1 MCFYSPAREV
11 NEMKFDKLKHD
22 KSSIRNKLRKIS
34 TINSAV
40 ILLLCWL
47 LLSSTSLIFIKNYEK
62 CNLDLIGSTL
72 STTLTAAT
80 VFADSYDARNKIER
94 FGNEG
99 MYDSAKLV
107 TRDNIVL
114 AKWNAQREQTGW
126 FSRLLREWIYL
137 KPLNVDIIHA
147 DVVVGTLT
155 LEGTVTGAVSF
166 LQYSFM
172 ILSVGMLCVLII
184 SLMLSEFLHR
194 GIIASLRTITSSIH
208 YVIHSGDF
216 SLRIPGGPIREF
228 QLFSDDLNSLLMEMQ
243 SLKASLLRDNRSLAA
258 KALSDPL
265 TGLANRSAFSA
276 RLTQRLDQPQEH
288 ERFALLFLDGD
299 RFKSINDNWGH
310 AAGDEVLKA
319 IGSRLLSLASE
330 QDLVAR
336 LGGDEFAM
344 LVSSRTSEA
353 QLQQLMQRIDDT
365 IGEHILIA
373 EGMPV
378 TTSVTIGYAWSQPDD
393 TVESILERAD
403 MNMYKNKRKNRA

>member
-1 MCFYSPAREV
+1 
-11 NEMKFDKLKHD
+11 MKFDKLKHD

-62 CNLDLIGSTL
+62 CNLNLIGSTL

-107 TRDNIVL
+107 TRDNIIL

-194 GIIASLRTITSSIH
+194 GIVASLRTITSSIH

-265 TGLANRSAFSA
+265 TGLANRSAFTA
-276 RLTQRLDQPQEH
+276 RLTQRLDQPHEH

-310 AAGDEVLKA
+310 AAGDDVLKA
-319 IGSRLLSLASE
+319 IGSRLLSLTTE
-330 QDLVAR
+330 QDVVAR

-344 LVSSRTSEA
+344 LVSSLTSEA
-353 QLQQLMQRIDDT
+353 QLQPLIQRIDDA

-378 TTSVTIGYAWSQPDD
+378 TTSVTIGYAWSQPGD
-393 TVESILERAD
+393 TVESLLERAD
-403 MNMYKNKRKNRA
+403 RDMYKNKRKNRA

>member
-1 MCFYSPAREV
+1 
-11 NEMKFDKLKHD
+11 MKFDKLKHD

-114 AKWNAQREQTGW
+114 AKWNAKREQTGW

-137 KPLNVDIIHA
+137 KPLNVNIIHA

-276 RLTQRLDQPQEH
+276 RLTQRLDQPHEH

-378 TTSVTIGYAWSQPDD
+378 TTSVTIGYAWSQPGD

>member
-1 MCFYSPAREV
+1 
-11 NEMKFDKLKHD
+11 MKFDKLKHD

-147 DVVVGTLT
+147 DSVVGTLT

-265 TGLANRSAFSA
+265 TGLANRSAFAA
-276 RLTQRLDQPQEH
+276 RLTQRLDQPHEH

-299 RFKSINDNWGH
+299 CFKSINDNWGH

-330 QDLVAR
+330 PDLVAR

-378 TTSVTIGYAWSQPDD
+378 TTSVTIGYAWSQPGD

>member
-1 MCFYSPAREV
+1 
-11 NEMKFDKLKHD
+11 MKFDKLRHD

-47 LLSSTSLIFIKNYEK
+47 LLSSTSLLFIKNYEK
-62 CNLDLIGSTL
+62 RNLELIGSTL

-94 FGNEG
+94 LGNEG
-99 MYDSAKLV
+99 MYASAKLV
-107 TRDNIVL
+107 TRDQIVL
-114 AKWNAQREQTGW
+114 VQWHAQQEQTGW
-126 FSRLLREWIYL
+126 YSRLLREWIYI
-137 KPLNVDIIHA
+137 KPLNVNIIHA
-147 DVVVGTLT
+147 DAAVGTLT

-166 LQYSFM
+166 IRYSFM
-172 ILSVGMLCVLII
+172 ILTSGMLCVLLI
-184 SLMLSEFLHR
+184 SLLLSEFLHR
-194 GIIASLRTITSSIH
+194 GMIATLRTITSSIH

-243 SLKASLLRDNRSLAA
+243 SLKASLMRDNLSLAA
-258 KALSDPL
+258 KALEDPL

-276 RLTQRLDQPQEH
+276 RLTQLLDQQYAH
-288 ERFALLFLDGD
+288 ERFAVLFLDGD

-319 IGSRLLSLASE
+319 IGERLLSLAAE

-344 LVSSRTSEA
+344 LVSSRASEE
-353 QLQQLMQRIDDT
+353 QLQQLMQRIHDV
-365 IGEHILIA
+365 IMEKIIIA
-373 EGMPV
+373 EGMPI
-378 TTSVTIGYAWSQPDD
+378 TTSVTIGYAWSQHGD

-403 MNMYKNKRKNRA
+403 MNMYKNKRTNKA

>member
-1 MCFYSPAREV
+1 M
-11 NEMKFDKLKHD
+11 
-22 KSSIRNKLRKIS
+22 
-34 TINSAV
+34 
-40 ILLLCWL
+40 LLCWL
-47 LLSSTSLIFIKNYEK
+47 LLSSTSLLFIKNYEK
-62 CNLDLIGSTL
+62 RNLELIGSTL

-107 TRDNIVL
+107 TRDNIVM
-114 AKWNAQREQTGW
+114 AKWNAPREQTGW

-137 KPLNVDIIHA
+137 KPLNVDITHA

-194 GIIASLRTITSSIH
+194 GIIASLRIITSSIH
-208 YVIHSGDF
+208 YVILSGDF
-216 SLRIPGGPIREF
+216 SLRIPGGPNREF

-276 RLTQRLDQPQEH
+276 RLTQRLDQPHEH

-319 IGSRLLSLASE
+319 IGSRLLSLATE

-353 QLQQLMQRIDDT
+353 QLQQLIQRINDT

-378 TTSVTIGYAWSQPDD
+378 TTSVTIGYAWSQPGDA
-393 TVESILERAD
+393 VESILERAD

>member
-1 MCFYSPAREV
+1 
-11 NEMKFDKLKHD
+11 MKFDELRHD

-72 STTLTAAT
+72 SSTLTAST

-99 MYDSAKLV
+99 MYASAKLV
-107 TRDNIVL
+107 TRDHIVL
-114 AKWNAQREQTGW
+114 AQWTAQQEQTGW

-147 DVVVGTLT
+147 DAVVGTLT

-166 LQYSFM
+166 IQYSFM
-172 ILSVGMLCVLII
+172 ILSIGMLCVLII

-194 GIIASLRTITSSIH
+194 GIIATLRTITSSIH

-243 SLKASLLRDNRSLAA
+243 SLKASLIRDNRSLAA
-258 KALSDPL
+258 QALTDPL

-276 RLTQRLDQPQEH
+276 RLTQLLDQPHDH

-299 RFKSINDNWGH
+299 SFKRINDNWGH

-319 IGSRLLSLASE
+319 IGSRLLSLTSE

-353 QLQQLMQRIDDT
+353 ALQQFMQRIHDA
-365 IGEHILIA
+365 IREQILIT
-373 EGMPV
+373 EGLPI
-378 TTSVTIGYAWSQPDD
+378 TTSVTIGYAWSQQGD
-393 TVESILERAD
+393 TAEAILERAD
-403 MNMYKNKRKNRA
+403 KNMYRNKRTIRA

>member
-1 MCFYSPAREV
+1 
-11 NEMKFDKLKHD
+11 MKFDKLRHD

-40 ILLLCWL
+40 ILLLCWI
-47 LLSSTSLIFIKNYEK
+47 LLSSTSLLFIKNYEK
-62 CNLDLIGSTL
+62 RNLELIGSTL

-94 FGNEG
+94 LGDQG
-99 MYDSAKLV
+99 MYASAKLV
-107 TRDNIVL
+107 TRDQIVL
-114 AKWNAQREQTGW
+114 VRWNARQEQTGW
-126 FSRLLREWIYL
+126 YSRLLREWIYHQ
-137 KPLNVDIIHA
+137 PLNVNIIHA
-147 DVVVGTLT
+147 DAAVGTLT

-166 LQYSFM
+166 IRYSFL
-172 ILSVGMLCVLII
+172 ILTSGMLCVLLI
-184 SLMLSEFLHR
+184 SLLLSEFLHR
-194 GIIASLRTITSSIH
+194 GMIATLRTITSSIH

-243 SLKASLLRDNRSLAA
+243 SLKASLMRDNLSLAA
-258 KALSDPL
+258 KALEDPL

-276 RLTQRLDQPQEH
+276 RLTQLLDQQYAH

-344 LVSSRTSEA
+344 LVSSQASEA
-353 QLQQLMQRIDDT
+353 ALQQLMQRIHDV
-365 IGEHILIA
+365 IMEKIIIA
-373 EGMPV
+373 EGMPIS
-378 TTSVTIGYAWSQPDD
+378 TSVTIGYAWSQHGD

-403 MNMYKNKRKNRA
+403 MNMYKNKRTNKA

>member
-1 MCFYSPAREV
+1 
-11 NEMKFDKLKHD
+11 MKFDKLRHD

-40 ILLLCWL
+40 ILLLCWI
-47 LLSSTSLIFIKNYEK
+47 LLSSTSLLFIKNYEK
-62 CNLDLIGSTL
+62 RNLELIGSTL
-72 STTLTAAT
+72 STTMTAAT

-94 FGNEG
+94 LGDQG
-99 MYDSAKLV
+99 MYASAKLV
-107 TRDNIVL
+107 TRDQIVL
-114 AKWNAQREQTGW
+114 VRWNARQEQTGW
-126 FSRLLREWIYL
+126 YSRLLREWIYHQ
-137 KPLNVDIIHA
+137 PLNVNIIHA
-147 DVVVGTLT
+147 DAAVGTLT

-166 LQYSFM
+166 IRYSFL
-172 ILSVGMLCVLII
+172 ILTSGMLCVLLI
-184 SLMLSEFLHR
+184 SLLLSEFLHR
-194 GIIASLRTITSSIH
+194 GMIATLRTITSSIH

-243 SLKASLLRDNRSLAA
+243 SLKASLMRDNLSLAA
-258 KALSDPL
+258 KALEDPL

-276 RLTQRLDQPQEH
+276 RLTQLLDQQYAH

-319 IGSRLLSLASE
+319 IGSRLLSLASD

-344 LVSSRTSEA
+344 LVSSQASEA
-353 QLQQLMQRIDDT
+353 ALQQLMQRIHDV
-365 IGEHILIA
+365 IMEKIIIA
-373 EGMPV
+373 EGMPIS
-378 TTSVTIGYAWSQPDD
+378 TSVTIGYAWSQHGD

-403 MNMYKNKRKNRA
+403 MNMYKNKRTNKA

>member
-1 MCFYSPAREV
+1 
-11 NEMKFDKLKHD
+11 MKFDKLKHD

-47 LLSSTSLIFIKNYEK
+47 LLSSTSLIFIKSYEK

-114 AKWNAQREQTGW
+114 AKWHAQREQTGW

-137 KPLNVDIIHA
+137 KPLNVNIIHA

-276 RLTQRLDQPQEH
+276 RLTQRLDQPHEH

-378 TTSVTIGYAWSQPDD
+378 TTSVTIGYAWSQPGD

>member
-1 MCFYSPAREV
+1 
-11 NEMKFDKLKHD
+11 MKFDKLKHD

-114 AKWNAQREQTGW
+114 AKWHAQREQTGW

-276 RLTQRLDQPQEH
+276 RLTQRLDQPHEH

-378 TTSVTIGYAWSQPDD
+378 TTSVTIGYAWSQPGD

>member
-1 MCFYSPAREV
+1 
-11 NEMKFDKLKHD
+11 MKFDKLRHD

-40 ILLLCWL
+40 ILLLCWI
-47 LLSSTSLIFIKNYEK
+47 LLSSTSLLFIKNYEK
-62 CNLDLIGSTL
+62 RNLELIGSTL

-94 FGNEG
+94 LGDQG
-99 MYDSAKLV
+99 MYASAKLV
-107 TRDNIVL
+107 TRDQIALVR
-114 AKWNAQREQTGW
+114 WNARQEQTGW
-126 FSRLLREWIYL
+126 YSRLLREWIYHQ
-137 KPLNVDIIHA
+137 PLNVNIIHA
-147 DVVVGTLT
+147 DAAVGTLT

-166 LQYSFM
+166 IRYSFL
-172 ILSVGMLCVLII
+172 ILTSGMLCVLLI
-184 SLMLSEFLHR
+184 SLLLSEFLHR
-194 GIIASLRTITSSIH
+194 GMIASLRTITSSIH

-243 SLKASLLRDNRSLAA
+243 SLKASLMRDNLSLAA
-258 KALSDPL
+258 KALEDPL

-276 RLTQRLDQPQEH
+276 RLTQLLDQQYAH

-319 IGSRLLSLASE
+319 IGSRLLSLASD

-344 LVSSRTSEA
+344 LVSSQASEA
-353 QLQQLMQRIDDT
+353 ALQQLMQRIHDV
-365 IGEHILIA
+365 IMEKIIIA
-373 EGMPV
+373 EGMPIS
-378 TTSVTIGYAWSQPDD
+378 TSVTIGYAWSQHGD

-403 MNMYKNKRKNRA
+403 MNMYKNKRTNKA

>member
-1 MCFYSPAREV
+1 
-11 NEMKFDKLKHD
+11 MKFDKLKHD

-137 KPLNVDIIHA
+137 KPLNVNIIHA

-172 ILSVGMLCVLII
+172 ILSAGMLCVLII

-194 GIIASLRTITSSIH
+194 GIIASIRTITSSIH

-216 SLRIPGGPIREF
+216 SLRIPGGPIKEF

-276 RLTQRLDQPQEH
+276 RLTQRLDQPHEH

-378 TTSVTIGYAWSQPDD
+378 TTSVTIGYAWSQPGD

>member
-1 MCFYSPAREV
+1 
-11 NEMKFDKLKHD
+11 MKYDKFRND

-47 LLSSTSLIFIKNYEK
+47 LLSSTSLLFIKNYEK
-62 CNLDLIGSTL
+62 RNLELIAATL

-80 VFADSYDARNKIER
+80 VFADSYDAHNKIAR
-94 FGNEG
+94 LGDEG
-99 MYDSAKLV
+99 MFDSAKLA
-107 TRDNIVL
+107 TRDQIILVD
-114 AKWNAQREQTGW
+114 WHAQKEQTGW
-126 FSRLLREWIYL
+126 YSRLLREWIYL
-137 KPLNVDIIHA
+137 KPLKVNINHA
-147 DVVVGTLT
+147 DVTVGTLT

-166 LQYSFM
+166 IRYSFM
-172 ILSVGMLCVLII
+172 ILTCGMLCVLII
-184 SLMLSEFLHR
+184 SLLLSEFLHR
-194 GIIASLRTITSSIH
+194 GIIATLRNITSSIH
-208 YVIHSGDF
+208 YVIRSGDF
-216 SLRIPGGPIREF
+216 SLRIPESPTSEF

-243 SLKASLLRDNRSLAA
+243 TLKASLIRDNRSLAA
-258 KALSDPL
+258 KALEDPL

-276 RLTQRLDQPQEH
+276 RLTQLLDQQYAH

-344 LVSSRTSEA
+344 LVSSQASEA
-353 QLQQLMQRIDDT
+353 ELQQLMQRIHDV
-365 IGEHILIA
+365 IIEKIIIA
-373 EGMPV
+373 EGMPIS
-378 TTSVTIGYAWSQPDD
+378 TSVTIGYAWSQHGD

-403 MNMYKNKRKNRA
+403 MNMYKNKRTNKA

>member
-1 MCFYSPAREV
+1 
-11 NEMKFDKLKHD
+11 MKFDKLRHD

-47 LLSSTSLIFIKNYEK
+47 LLSSTSLLFIKNYEK
-62 CNLDLIGSTL
+62 RNLELIGSTL

-94 FGNEG
+94 LGNEG
-99 MYDSAKLV
+99 MYASAKLV
-107 TRDNIVL
+107 TRDQIVL
-114 AKWNAQREQTGW
+114 VQWNAQQENTGW
-126 FSRLLREWIYL
+126 YSRMLREWIYL
-137 KPLNVDIIHA
+137 KPLNVHIIHA
-147 DVVVGTLT
+147 DAAVGTLT
-155 LEGTVTGAVSF
+155 LEGTVSGAVSF
-166 LQYSFM
+166 IRYSFM
-172 ILSVGMLCVLII
+172 ILTSGMLCVLLI
-184 SLMLSEFLHR
+184 SLLLSEFLHR
-194 GIIASLRTITSSIH
+194 GMIATLRTITSSIH

-243 SLKASLLRDNRSLAA
+243 SLKASLMRDNLSLAA
-258 KALSDPL
+258 KALEDPL

-276 RLTQRLDQPQEH
+276 RLTQLLEQQNAH

-310 AAGDEVLKA
+310 AAGDDVLKA
-319 IGSRLLSLASE
+319 IGSRLLSLASD

-336 LGGDEFAM
+336 LGGDEFAV
-344 LVSSRTSEA
+344 LVSSRASEE
-353 QLQQLMQRIDDT
+353 QLQQLMQSIHNVMLEKIVVAD
-365 IGEHILIA
+365 
-373 EGMPV
+373 GMPI
-378 TTSVTIGYAWSQPDD
+378 TTSVTIGYAWSQRGD

-403 MNMYKNKRKNRA
+403 MDMYRNKRTNKA

>member
-1 MCFYSPAREV
+1 
-11 NEMKFDKLKHD
+11 MKFDKLRHD

-40 ILLLCWL
+40 ILLLCWI
-47 LLSSTSLIFIKNYEK
+47 LLSSTSLLFIKNYEK
-62 CNLDLIGSTL
+62 RNLELIGSTL

-94 FGNEG
+94 LGDQG
-99 MYDSAKLV
+99 MYASAKLV
-107 TRDNIVL
+107 TRDQIVL
-114 AKWNAQREQTGW
+114 VRWNARQEQTGW
-126 FSRLLREWIYL
+126 YSRLLREWIYHQ
-137 KPLNVDIIHA
+137 PLNVNIIHA
-147 DVVVGTLT
+147 DAAVGTLT

-166 LQYSFM
+166 IRYSFL
-172 ILSVGMLCVLII
+172 ILTSGMLCVLLI
-184 SLMLSEFLHR
+184 SLLLSEFLHR
-194 GIIASLRTITSSIH
+194 GMIATLRTITSSIH

-243 SLKASLLRDNRSLAA
+243 SLKASLMRDNLSLAA
-258 KALSDPL
+258 KALEDPL

-276 RLTQRLDQPQEH
+276 RLTQLLDQQYAH

-344 LVSSRTSEA
+344 LVSSQASEA
-353 QLQQLMQRIDDT
+353 ALQQLMQRIHDV
-365 IGEHILIA
+365 IIEKIIIA
-373 EGMPV
+373 EGMPIS
-378 TTSVTIGYAWSQPDD
+378 TSVTIGYAWSQHGD

-403 MNMYKNKRKNRA
+403 MNMYKNKRTNKA

>member
-1 MCFYSPAREV
+1 MR
-11 NEMKFDKLKHD
+11 FDKLKHE

-47 LLSSTSLIFIKNYEK
+47 LLSSTSLLFIKNYEK
-62 CNLDLIGSTL
+62 RNLELIGSTL

-107 TRDNIVL
+107 TRDNIVM
-114 AKWNAQREQTGW
+114 AKWNAPREQTGW

-137 KPLNVDIIHA
+137 KPLNVDITHA

-194 GIIASLRTITSSIH
+194 GIIASLRIITSSIH
-208 YVIHSGDF
+208 YVILSGDF
-216 SLRIPGGPIREF
+216 SLRIPGGPNREF

-276 RLTQRLDQPQEH
+276 RLTQRLDQPHEH

-319 IGSRLLSLASE
+319 IGSRLLSLATE

-353 QLQQLMQRIDDT
+353 QLQQLIQRINDT

-378 TTSVTIGYAWSQPDD
+378 TTSVTIGYAWSQPGDA
-393 TVESILERAD
+393 VESILERAD

>member
-1 MCFYSPAREV
+1 
-11 NEMKFDKLKHD
+11 MKFDKLRHD

-47 LLSSTSLIFIKNYEK
+47 LLSSTSLLFIKNYEK
-62 CNLDLIGSTL
+62 RNLELIGSTL

-94 FGNEG
+94 LGNEG
-99 MYDSAKLV
+99 MYASAKLV
-107 TRDNIVL
+107 TRDQIVL
-114 AKWNAQREQTGW
+114 VQWRAQQEQTGW
-126 FSRLLREWIYL
+126 YSRLLREWIYHQ
-137 KPLNVDIIHA
+137 PLNVNIIHA
-147 DVVVGTLT
+147 DAAVGTLT

-166 LQYSFM
+166 IRYSFM
-172 ILSVGMLCVLII
+172 ILTCGMLCVLVI
-184 SLMLSEFLHR
+184 SLLLSEFLHR
-194 GIIASLRTITSSIH
+194 GMIATLRTITSSIH

-243 SLKASLLRDNRSLAA
+243 SLKASLMRDNRSLAA
-258 KALSDPL
+258 KALEDPL

-276 RLTQRLDQPQEH
+276 RLTQLLDPQYDH
-288 ERFALLFLDGD
+288 ARFALLFLDGD

-310 AAGDEVLKA
+310 AAGDEVLKV
-319 IGSRLLSLASE
+319 IGARLLSLAAE
-330 QDLVAR
+330 RDLVAR

-344 LVSSRTSEA
+344 LVCSRASEE
-353 QLQQLMQRIDDT
+353 QLQQLMLSIHD
-365 IGEHILIA
+365 LIMEKIIVA
-373 EGMPV
+373 DGMPIH
-378 TTSVTIGYAWSQPDD
+378 TSVTIGYAWSQHDD

-403 MNMYKNKRKNRA
+403 MNMYKNKRTNKA